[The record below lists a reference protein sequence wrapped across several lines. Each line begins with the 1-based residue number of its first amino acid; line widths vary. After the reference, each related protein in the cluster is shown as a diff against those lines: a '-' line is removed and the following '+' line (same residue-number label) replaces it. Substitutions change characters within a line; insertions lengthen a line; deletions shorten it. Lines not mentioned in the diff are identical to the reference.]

1 MALNTANDT
10 LTRYPSLFQINTRMW
25 LTELSRALAVP
36 RLRDEGRVA
45 SQDNPIGRTLWPVS

>member
-1 MALNTANDT
+1 LNNECDIY
-10 LTRYPSLFQINTRMW
+10 LEIFRYRINTRVW